1 MTGQDLSSDKRDSR
15 TMMGSAGQPSPNFAQ
30 RVAEIFTAAAERAP
44 DGRAMFVEHACEGD
58 TALRAEVESLLNA
71 YEASHGF
78 LDDTTSSVLPR
89 GWAELPDDTEAGRT
103 IGAYRVVREIGRGGM
118 GVVYLAERADGQFEQ
133 RVALKLVRTGLH
145 FDRYVHRF
153 LRERR
158 ILARLQHPGIAGL
171 LDGGVTKDGRPFLVM
186 EFVEGVPLTDHCD
199 RNALSIDER
208 LRLFADACAAVHY
221 AHRNLVVHR
230 DLKPWNI
237 LVTAEGHVKLLDF
250 GIARLLEPALT
261 EDVSTST
268 EFGFRAMTP
277 EYAAPEQVSGT
288 SITTATDVYALGA
301 VLYELLSGHRPHRF
315 PRRTVEEITRVLTSE
330 PPRPPSARVDDV
342 EEDHGGDDGARPAPE
357 RIAAAR
363 ATTTDR
369 LRRRLRGD
377 LDAIVLTALRTE
389 PERRYASAQ
398 ALLDD
403 VAHHLSGLPVS
414 ARKDSLGYRVG
425 RFVRRNRAATLAGAV
440 AFGSLLLGIGA
451 TAWQARTAL
460 RQRDA
465 ALREADKA
473 ERASAFM
480 MKVFQLA
487 DPNLA
492 HGKNLTVR
500 EALDSGRTW
509 IERQFAGHPA
519 LHAEMAFQLGKV
531 YYDLGLYMEAK
542 DLWETAL
549 ETRPVASGDPN
560 DELFT
565 GLLSLA
571 QVLTQTGPA
580 DSAEALARRALSM
593 LGAWSDRDDRRYMA
607 TQVLDRLANTLRKQ
621 DRLDEAERHAREALG
636 ALPPRYGNAANRRT
650 VILTTLGHVLR
661 AKGDAAGA
669 EAVYREVLDA
679 RIRLWGIEHPE
690 VANALV
696 NLAGA
701 ISDRDRQEEAE
712 QLYRR
717 GLNMRLKLQ
726 GEGHPD
732 YGIDLAAL
740 ALVLYRTGAFD
751 SAIVTYEHAIEL
763 QRRVLPPLSS
773 FRIDSR
779 IGYGEALLAR
789 GRAAQAEVVLH
800 EALEAASRAYAAD
813 HSTVAEAKS
822 GLGAALMQLGRP
834 NEAAPLLLDAERVL
848 AEKRGGDAPSTRR
861 ARARL
866 QSLNQARGVAASDSR
881 E

>member
-1 MTGQDLSSDKRDSR
+1 MVGEDLFSDTSETR
-15 TMMGSAGQPSPNFAQ
+15 TMMGSRGRSSGDFAQ
-30 RVAEIFTAAAERAP
+30 HVAEIFTAAADRAP
-44 DGRAMFVEHACEGD
+44 HERAMFVEHACEGD
-58 TALRAEVESLLNA
+58 TALRAEVESLLSA
-71 YEASHGF
+71 YEESHGF
-78 LDDTTSSVLPR
+78 LDHIQSSVFPLAL
-89 GWAELPDDTEAGRT
+89 AELPDDSETGCT
-103 IGAYRVVREIGRGGM
+103 VGAYRVVREIGRGGM

-133 RVALKLVRTGLH
+133 RVALKLVRAGLH
-145 FDRYVHRF
+145 FGPYLHRF

-171 LDGGVTKDGRPFLVM
+171 LDGGVTQDGRPFLVM
-186 EFVEGVPLTDHCD
+186 EYVEGVPLTSHCD
-199 RNALSIDER
+199 RNALGIDAR
-208 LRLFADACAAVHY
+208 LRLFADACAAVQY

-230 DLKPWNI
+230 DLKPGNI
-237 LVTAEGHVKLLDF
+237 LVTAEGQVKLLDF
-250 GIARLLEPALT
+250 GIARLLEPDLT
-261 EDVSTST
+261 EEGASTST
-268 EFGFRAMTP
+268 DLGLRAMTP
-277 EYAAPEQVSGT
+277 EYAAPEQVSGD
-288 SITTATDVYALGA
+288 SVTTATDVYALGA
-301 VLYELLSGHRPHRF
+301 VLYELLSGRRPHRF
-315 PRRTVEEITRVLTSE
+315 PRRTVEEIARVLTAE
-330 PPRPPSARVDDV
+330 PPRPPSARVDDF
-342 EEDHGGDDGARPAPE
+342 EETHGGDNGTRPAPE

-369 LRRRLRGD
+369 LRRQLRGD
-377 LDAIVLTALRTE
+377 LDAIVLTALRRE
-389 PERRYASAQ
+389 PERRYASVQ

-403 VAHHLSGLPVS
+403 IARHLSGLPVS
-414 ARKDSLGYRVG
+414 ARKDSIGYRMG

-440 AFGSLLLGIGA
+440 ALGSLVLGVGA

-473 ERASAFM
+473 ASAFM

-549 ETRPVASGDPN
+549 ATRPVASGDPN
-560 DELFT
+560 DDLFV

-593 LGAWSDRDDRRYMA
+593 LGTWSDRDDRRYMA
-607 TQVLDRLANTLRKQ
+607 TQVLDRLANTLRRQ
-621 DRLDEAERHAREALG
+621 DRLDEAERHVREALRI
-636 ALPPRYGNAANRRT
+636 LPARYPDVANRRT

-661 AKGDAAGA
+661 AKGDAAQA

-679 RIRLWGIEHPE
+679 RVRLWGNEHPE

-701 ISDRDRQEEAE
+701 ISDRDRQAEAE

-717 GLNMRLKLQ
+717 GLDMRLRLQ

-740 ALVLYRTGAFD
+740 ALVHYRKGALD
-751 SAIVTYEHAIEL
+751 SAIATYARAMEL
-763 QRRVLPPLSS
+763 QRRVLPPGSS

-789 GRAAQAEVVLH
+789 GRAAEAEVVLRD
-800 EALEAASRAYAAD
+800 ALETATRNYAAD
-813 HSTVAEAKS
+813 HSTVAQAKS
-822 GLGAALMQLGRP
+822 GLGAALLQLGRP

-866 QSLNQARGVAASDSR
+866 QSLHQARGVAASDSR